1 MHILGVRVSLHND
14 FCQISELSSDLLL
27 CIMCP
32 CEILHYFNDL
42 SNFPILSPAKIDP
55 PVMNITQVNGSLLV
69 ILHAPGL
76 PYRDQKGKN
85 VSIENYYELVYRVF
99 IINISMG
106 KVSSGE

>member
-1 MHILGVRVSLHND
+1 MSAVSLHDD

-32 CEILHYFNDL
+32 CDTLHFFNDV
-42 SNFPILSPAKIDP
+42 SNFPILSSAKIDP

-76 PYRDQKGKN
+76 PYRDPKGKN
-85 VSIENYYELVYRVF
+85 VSVENYYELVYRVF
-99 IINISMG
+99 IINNSLE